1 MCLNMLEKIAE
12 ENCQSMANVQGG
24 GEMERCRRKYYIED
38 IFLKRFLK
46 GRI

>member
-24 GEMERCRRKYYIED
+24 GGNGRMQEKILYRGYI
-38 IFLKRFLK
+38 F
-46 GRI
+46 